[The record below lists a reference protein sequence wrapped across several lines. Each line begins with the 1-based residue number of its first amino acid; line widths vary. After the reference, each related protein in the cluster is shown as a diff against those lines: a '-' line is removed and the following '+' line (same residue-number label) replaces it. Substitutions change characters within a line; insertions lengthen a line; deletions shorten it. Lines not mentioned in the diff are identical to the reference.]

1 MNVEVPST
9 YWIGLDDTDEREHG
23 CTTFDFNDLLNTLE
37 NSDIQIH
44 DARLVRL
51 WPFAPQRTRGNAALA
66 ASVQCD
72 DVHLLE
78 RVLGHWFESKY
89 HTVVV
94 NGEEHSAQPTLLMTS
109 TQLPEKLYWDAVR
122 NHVDLEHRINDLTA
136 FSPRI
141 WHTDTGCMGV
151 IGASAAIAWRGER
164 DWTWEC
170 TAWRQSTGKR
180 NVPINPVIE
189 MAEKFPGTILNRDPN
204 ANRSLIAPR
213 TPCPV
218 LYGIRGEQKSDVL
231 MAHDFLQKYPVEQSL
246 SHRVFR
252 SNQAT
257 GDHLEES
264 HESTII
270 STQVMQGG
278 HVEIDVGETLLV
290 FSKGGPVNKLAQSLQ
305 PGDKISWNGMYS
317 NHVYHLEKLKLIR
330 GERNF
335 RRPKCACG
343 TRYKSKGANQKLK
356 CPNCDSEVNA
366 SWDFDVIESQWVEP
380 PISSRRHLSKPL
392 NRIGKSEC

>member
-23 CTTFDFNDLLNTLE
+23 CTTFDFNDLLNTLA
-37 NSDIQIH
+37 NSDIQIN

-72 DVHLLE
+72 DAHLLE

-89 HTVVV
+89 HTVEG
-94 NGEEHSAQPTLLMTS
+94 NGKEHSAQPTLLLTS
-109 TQLPEKLYWDAVR
+109 IQLPEKLYWDTVR
-122 NHVDLEHRINDLTA
+122 NHVELEHRINDLTA

-141 WHTDTGCMGV
+141 WHTDTGYMGV

-180 NVPINPVIE
+180 NVPIGPVIE

-231 MAHDFLQKYPVEQSL
+231 MAHDFLQKYPVEQSH

-270 STQVMQGG
+270 SIQVMQGG
-278 HVEIDVGETLLV
+278 HVEINVGKTLLA

-317 NHVYHLEKLKLIR
+317 NNVYHLEKLKLIR

-356 CPNCDSEVNA
+356 CPNCDSEVNS

-392 NRIGKSEC
+392 SRIGKSEC

>member
-1 MNVEVPST
+1 MNVEAPST
-9 YWIGLDDTDEREHG
+9 FWIGLDDTDEREHG
-23 CTTFDFNDLLNTLE
+23 CTTYDFNDLLNTLMKSE
-37 NSDIQIH
+37 IQIG

-72 DVHLLE
+72 DAHLLE
-78 RVLGHWFESKY
+78 RILGLWFESKY
-89 HTVVV
+89 HGVVD
-94 NGEEHSAQPTLLMTS
+94 NGQKHSAQPTLLMTGA
-109 TQLPEKLYWDAVR
+109 QLPENLYWETVR
-122 NHVDLEHRINDLTA
+122 NHVELEQRMIDLATVEH
-136 FSPRI
+136 RI

-151 IGASAAIAWRGER
+151 IGASAAIAWRGEH

-170 TAWRQSTGKR
+170 TAWRQSTGMR
-180 NVPINPVIE
+180 NVPPGPVIE
-189 MAEKFPGTILNRDPN
+189 MAKKFPGTILNRDPN

-218 LYGIRGEQKSDVL
+218 LYGIRGEEKSDVL
-231 MAHDFLQKYPVEQSL
+231 MAHDFLQKYPVEQSH
-246 SHRVFR
+246 SHRAFR

-257 GDHLEES
+257 GDHLEGCQ
-264 HESTII
+264 ESTVV

-278 HVEIDVGETLLV
+278 HVEIDVGKTLLV

-305 PGDKISWNGMYS
+305 PGDKIRWCGMHTNGA
-317 NHVYHLEKLKLIR
+317 YHLEKLKLIR
-330 GERNF
+330 GQRNF
-335 RRPKCACG
+335 RRPKCVCG

-356 CPNCDSEVNA
+356 CPNCDSEVEEY
-366 SWDFDVIESQWVEP
+366 WDFDVIESPWVEP
-380 PISSRRHLSKPL
+380 PIPSRRHLSKPL